1 MRSAGRYINAPGDT
15 MTDTMTG
22 TMGKSRQTSD
32 TKARGRDIQ
41 HVLAVIEPLICPS
54 VKRFRVL

>member
-1 MRSAGRYINAPGDT
+1 

-54 VKRFRVL
+54 VKRFLVL